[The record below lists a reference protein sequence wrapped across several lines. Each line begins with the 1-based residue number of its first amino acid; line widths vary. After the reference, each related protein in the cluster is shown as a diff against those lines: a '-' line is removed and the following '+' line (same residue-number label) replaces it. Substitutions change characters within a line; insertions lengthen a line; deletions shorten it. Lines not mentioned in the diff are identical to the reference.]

1 MKTKVI
7 QLKTPEL
14 RDDLT
19 YTKYCEFPT
28 YNLKE
33 KPENFDVEKEL
44 NEIRN
49 QAISQSVDGNIISVT
64 SKLVSSKTDFV
75 PVEEVTIIYES
86 NSSNGGE

>member
-7 QLKTPEL
+7 QLKTLEL

-44 NEIRN
+44 NELRK
-49 QAISQSVDGNIISVT
+49 QANSQSVDGKITSVT
-64 SKLVSSKTDFV
+64 SKIVMPKDDYV
-75 PVEEVTIIYES
+75 PVEEVTITYEP
-86 NSSNGGE
+86 N